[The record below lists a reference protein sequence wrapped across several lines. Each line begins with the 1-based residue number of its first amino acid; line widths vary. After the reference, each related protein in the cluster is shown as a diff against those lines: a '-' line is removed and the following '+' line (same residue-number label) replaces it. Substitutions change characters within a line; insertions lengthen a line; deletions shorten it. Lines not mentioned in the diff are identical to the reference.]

1 MSSRFPWHIALRS
14 QFSICANGR
23 LFPLGKPADEAEA
36 WGILEANQYDILL
49 HHHDAGHTMPPVPPG
64 AVRLSG
70 ELPEGMLA
78 EFAKVPSS
86 GSYQKPGIFYW
97 VPNNW
102 ADVGPWVA
110 AHKSDTQGSAA
121 CFQIWATT
129 VYKLDAATLVR
140 R

>member
-97 VPNNW
+97 VPNR
-102 ADVGPWVA
+102 GCGA
-110 AHKSDTQGSAA
+110 ARHRSTMS
-121 CFQIWATT
+121 
-129 VYKLDAATLVR
+129 R
-140 R
+140 